1 MHTGLPGRKQ
11 IYSYVQ
17 DNDGTWWKTVD
28 YDVVEARFFLSIHI
42 LQI

>member
-11 IYSYVQ
+11 IYSYIQ
-17 DNDGTWWKTVD
+17 DNDGTWWKTLD
-28 YDVVEARFFLSIHI
+28 YVVEVRFFLSIHI